1 MTDTTRTERRVAT
14 LLERHGRTFADELDI
29 ALARDTPEA
38 LFCWLVTC
46 ILYSARIDARIA
58 TKAARAVDEAG
69 WTTADALAASAVD
82 DRIAV
87 LDRAHYTRY
96 DERTARRLG
105 EAAAHVRDR
114 YDGDLRRLR
123 VAVGGDAKATQ
134 RLLQEIPG
142 LGPTGA
148 KIFCREAQAAWD
160 ELYPFCDEKAWS
172 AAKDLGLAR
181 SVKELAG
188 LVPPPEFPRLVAALA
203 RCALA
208 HDEAGVRAAA
218 RTRAAADEGAQ
229 ARRHR
234 AECGAGAVG
243 WAAGRVPR
251 RPAAASNAPPSPRHG
266 ASVRSFVEQAD
277 GGTDRK
283 PL

>member
-1 MTDTTRTERRVAT
+1 MTAEPTAEPLVDA
-14 LLERHGRTFADELDI
+14 LLERFGRTFAQELDI
-29 ALARDTPEA
+29 PLAAGTPEA
-38 LFCWLVTC
+38 LFRWLVAC
-46 ILYSARIDARIA
+46 LLYGARIDAGIA
-58 TKAARAVDEAG
+58 TRAARALADAG
-69 WTTADALAASAVD
+69 WTRADALAASAVD

-87 LDRAHYTRY
+87 LDRARYTRY
-96 DERTARRLG
+96 DERTARLLG
-105 EAAAHVRDR
+105 EAAAHVRDH

-123 VAVGGDAKATQ
+123 RAAGGDAAAVQ
-134 RLLQEIPG
+134 RRLREIPG

-160 ELYPFCDEKAWS
+160 ELYPFCDQKAWR

-218 RTRAAADEGAQ
+218 RTGAAARDGA
-229 ARRHR
+229 
-234 AECGAGAVG
+234 
-243 WAAGRVPR
+243 
-251 RPAAASNAPPSPRHG
+251 
-266 ASVRSFVEQAD
+266 
-277 GGTDRK
+277 
-283 PL
+283 